1 MLLQNK
7 TLMDFLSEYPT
18 LSSIGNTP
26 LIRLDLPTKI
36 DQVNIYAKC
45 EHLNPGGSV
54 KDRPV
59 LRMLVEAIRSGEL
72 TKDKVILDSTSGNA
86 GIAYAM
92 IGAILGYKVELVMP
106 SNASEERKKRIKS
119 HGANIVFTDSLLG
132 YDEALREVKRRWS
145 LNQDKYFLCDQY
157 KNQNNPMAH
166 YETTGKEIFEQLP
179 EITHFVGGV
188 GTGGTISGVGRRLK
202 EANPNIQVI
211 GINPAEWPGIEGLKP
226 LGDGHIIPDTFDRSV
241 VDKMI
246 PIDADLALEMSKLL
260 ASKGIFVGQSSG
272 AYLAGAYEVAKTI
285 KNGRVVTIFN
295 DMGERYFST
304 GMWD

>member
-1 MLLQNK
+1 
-7 TLMDFLSEYPT
+7 
-18 LSSIGNTP
+18 
-26 LIRLDLPTKI
+26 
-36 DQVNIYAKC
+36 
-45 EHLNPGGSV
+45 
-54 KDRPV
+54 
-59 LRMLVEAIRSGEL
+59 MLVEAIRSGEL
-72 TKDKVILDSTSGNA
+72 TKDKVVLDSTSGNA

-106 SNASEERKKRIKS
+106 SNVSEERKKRIRS

-132 YDEALREVKRRWS
+132 YDEALREVKRRWE

-157 KNQNNPMAH
+157 KNQNNPRAH
-166 YETTGKEIFEQLP
+166 YETTGKEILEQLP
-179 EITHFVGGV
+179 GITHFVGGV

-211 GINPAEWPGIEGLKP
+211 GINPDEWPGIEGLKP

-246 PIDADLALEMSKLL
+246 PVDVDQALEMSNLL
-260 ASKGIFVGQSSG
+260 ASKGVFVGQSSG

-285 KNGRVVTIFN
+285 KKGKLVTIFN
-295 DMGERYFST
+295 DLGERYFST